1 MKIPKTI
8 GPTITTGTSYIEVG
22 GSGSTL
28 EVPMTGTLEGVF
40 IVASRAGVETAAEAD
55 LIQVQLSSSHAPL
68 KEIAPCE
75 LLAEPMSG
83 GLGADISNFRE
94 KAAYYALNCP
104 VRQGNKLKVEAKEL
118 VSCTVHVYVMV
129 TFIFSDQP
137 SKERLYHYRV
147 GTLTAEITAGSTGD
161 KKGSQ
166 ITLGE
171 GSRLTGV
178 YGIIVDTTLA
188 TGKGHIGKFRLSS
201 SNLKGAGDI
210 EWHGEF
216 VGGILGGAAAQGCT
230 RISKLEGLDI
240 PFTVPCTMDDYWN
253 LTVAVTTAGNFVIGV
268 QYI

>member
-1 MKIPKTI
+1 MRIPKVI

-22 GSGSTL
+22 GSGKTL
-28 EVPMTGTLEGVF
+28 EAPISGTLEGVF
-40 IVASRAGVETAAEAD
+40 IVAARAGVETAAEAD
-55 LIQVQLSSSHAPL
+55 LIQVDLSSSHAPL
-68 KEIAPCE
+68 KNIGPCE
-75 LLAEPMSG
+75 ILAEPMSG

-94 KAAYYALNCP
+94 KGAYYALNCP
-104 VRQGNKLKVEAKEL
+104 VKQGNKLKVQAKEL
-118 VSCTVHVYVMV
+118 VSCTVHVYVIA
-129 TFIFSDQP
+129 TFIFTDQP
-137 SKERLYHYRV
+137 ISSPAYHYKV

-171 GSRLTGV
+171 GNRLTGV

-188 TGKGHIGKFRLSS
+188 TGKGHIGYFHLD
-201 SNLKGAGDI
+201 SNSLKGAGPV

-216 VGGILGGAAAQGCT
+216 VGGILGGAAGQGCT

-240 PFTVPCTMDDYWN
+240 PFSVPCTMDDYWN